1 VYERCILGFNAG
13 PPIIPGGDNQNI
25 ELIQTRRNFKL
36 SGQDRLRVE
45 ESHARVLERV
55 QRVMNIF
62 RDLTR
67 SEGVKAKA
75 G

>member
-1 VYERCILGFNAG
+1 
-13 PPIIPGGDNQNI
+13 
-25 ELIQTRRNFKL
+25 
-36 SGQDRLRVE
+36 VE
-45 ESHARVLERV
+45 ESHARVTERV

>member
-1 VYERCILGFNAG
+1 M
-13 PPIIPGGDNQNI
+13 
-25 ELIQTRRNFKL
+25 QTRRNFKL

-45 ESHARVLERV
+45 ESHARVAERV

-67 SEGVKAKA
+67 SEPAKA
-75 G
+75 NAR